1 MPTRRTAE
9 TRRRLLGRLIA
20 AQVAVILAAIA
31 VSGAFGGRESV
42 VAGMLGGLTCLLS
55 QVWFAWRVFRVG
67 PGNSPQAM
75 LAAFYQGEVAKLALI
90 VVVLIVIFRAWPQVP
105 LAPLVLTFIAVQ
117 AVHWFAPL
125 LLER

>member
-1 MPTRRTAE
+1 M
-9 TRRRLLGRLIA
+9 
-20 AQVAVILAAIA
+20 VAMA
-31 VSGAFGGRESV
+31 VSSTL
-42 VAGMLGGLTCLLS
+42 AGPEAALASLLGGLVCLLS
-55 QVWFAWRVFRVG
+55 QAWFAWRVFRVG
-67 PGNSPQAM
+67 PGDPPHAM